1 MINITIR
8 KEEGKIK
15 FFEAKGHSEQA
26 GYGQDIVCS
35 AVSVLFETAGLGLE
49 ECGYCDFYKQK
60 HGYMKIDIPKFKNEE
75 EANKCNFLLNTIAK
89 ALYEI
94 SLEYP
99 KNIIYQEDSKPIKKK

>member
-8 KEEGKIK
+8 KEGDKIK

-26 GYGQDIVCS
+26 DYGQDIVCS

-75 EANKCNFLLNTIAK
+75 ESNKCNFLLNTIAK

>member
-8 KEEGKIK
+8 KKEGKIRTL
-15 FFEAKGHSEQA
+15 EARGHSGQA
-26 GYGQDIVCS
+26 DHGQDIVCS
-35 AVSVLFETAGLGLE
+35 AVSVLFETAGLALE
-49 ECGYCDFYKQK
+49 ECGYTGFYKQK
-60 HGYMKIDIPKFKNEE
+60 YGYMKIDIPKFKNEE
-75 EANKCNFLLNTIAK
+75 ESDKCNFLLNTISK